1 MHNALTATYNIHT
14 KRIVRGIHI
23 PSFQHN
29 NYLSFRRIASMIEKI
44 GEPAMLEQLAEESV
58 ELAKACLKLARKL
71 RGENPTP
78 KSKAECQRELLEEF
92 TDVIQCSRELKL
104 QPDEEQIEE
113 KHLRFLTRWT
123 AATQSKIDSKKRH
136 TQ

>member
-1 MHNALTATYNIHT
+1 MN
-14 KRIVRGIHI
+14 VRR
-23 PSFQHN
+23 N
-29 NYLSFRRIASMIEKI
+29 LYMIEKI

-113 KHLRFLTRWT
+113 KRLRFLTRWT

-136 TQ
+136 TH

>member
-1 MHNALTATYNIHT
+1 MHNALTVIYNIHT
-14 KRIVRGIHI
+14 KRIARDIHI
-23 PSFQHN
+23 LSFQRN
-29 NYLSFRRIASMIEKI
+29 SFLSFRRMASMIEKI

-113 KHLRFLTRWT
+113 KRLRFLTRWT

-136 TQ
+136 TH